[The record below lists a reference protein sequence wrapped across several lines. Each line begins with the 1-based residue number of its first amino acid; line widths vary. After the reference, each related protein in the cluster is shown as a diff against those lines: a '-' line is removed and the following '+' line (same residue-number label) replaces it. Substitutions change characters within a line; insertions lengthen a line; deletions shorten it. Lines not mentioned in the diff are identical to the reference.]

1 MQKSKQSAPA
11 KTRPAYPRRPRNRRR
26 PNYFLLFC
34 LFMVTTLTAGSITWL
49 LNSPKMNISAIE
61 IKGVNLADQAAIEKA
76 AKPLIGRNI
85 ITMRKSAALQAI
97 AQLSEVQQVK
107 IGRRYPDK
115 LWLRVWERQ
124 TCAVVV
130 CTNGCYLL
138 QSDGL
143 VFHQT
148 KAAPQGVPKVML
160 SGKLQMKVGYPTT
173 SASVK
178 SALKIV
184 EIAREHQTQ
193 LHKIIIDPVGD
204 ICLNM
209 NSDFCVKLGQPD
221 DIALKMSLLRHALL
235 ERPSILREGAYIDLS
250 CPSAPVWKPKATS
263 LTAS

>member
-1 MQKSKQSAPA
+1 MISM
-11 KTRPAYPRRPRNRRR
+11 
-26 PNYFLLFC
+26 F
-34 LFMVTTLTAGSITWL
+34 VAGSATCL
-49 LNSPKMNISAIE
+49 LTSPKMNISSIE
-61 IKGVNLADQAAIEKA
+61 IKGVKLADQTAIEKA

-85 ITMRKSAALQAI
+85 ITIKKSTALRSI
-97 AQLSEVQQVK
+97 AQLSEVRQVK

-115 LWLRVWERQ
+115 LWLRVWERK

-143 VFHQT
+143 VFHHT
-148 KAAPQGVPKVML
+148 KTAPQGAPKIML
-160 SGKLQMKVGYPTT
+160 SGKLQMKVGQPTT
-173 SASVK
+173 SVPIR

-184 EIAREHQTQ
+184 EIASEQQTQ

-209 NSDFCVKLGQPD
+209 DSDFCVKLGQPD

-235 ERPSILREGAYIDLS
+235 ERPSIIREGEYIDLS
-250 CPSAPVWKPKATS
+250 CPSAPVWKRKVTS

>member
-1 MQKSKQSAPA
+1 MVSLTVGSA
-11 KTRPAYPRRPRNRRR
+11 TY
-26 PNYFLLFC
+26 
-34 LFMVTTLTAGSITWL
+34 L
-49 LNSPKMNISAIE
+49 LNSPKLNISSIE
-61 IKGVNLADQAAIEKA
+61 IKGVSLSDQAAIEKA
-76 AKPLIGRNI
+76 IKPLIGRNI
-85 ITMRKSAALQAI
+85 ITIRKSAALDSI
-97 AQLSEVQQVK
+97 AQISEVSRVK

-138 QSDGL
+138 QSGGL

-148 KAAPQGVPKVML
+148 KTAPQGAPKVVVP
-160 SGKLQMKVGYPTT
+160 GRLQMKVGCPTT
-173 SASVK
+173 SASIK

-184 EIAREHQTQ
+184 ELAEQHQTQ